1 MKTFSKTFSKT
12 FLIAIAT
19 LAICSCG
26 SNDNDPTNPCETLNS
41 PVVQAMAT
49 FISNTTDYI
58 DEPEWMDLETHE
70 YTIQINTNGEIC
82 SIGYQNPST
91 YNGSYTMEITAPG
104 GTYSGVHAFSQT
116 ATQYIAIPPITV
128 ISGDIIVVKRTIQP
142 GYTLLNETVGR
153 TIRRTNSAPIPFPL
167 TVTNITFISSSFYG
181 AGGPV
186 PNIAI
191 PYIALGF
198 TAL

>member
-1 MKTFSKTFSKT
+1 MKTFSKT
-12 FLIAIAT
+12 FLIALIG
-19 LAICSCG
+19 LAINSCG
-26 SNDNDPTNPCETLNS
+26 SNDNDPTNTCETLNS
-41 PVVQAMAT
+41 PIVQAMAT

-58 DEPEWMDLETHE
+58 DEAEWMDLETHE

-91 YNGSYTMEITAPG
+91 YTGSYTMEITAPG
-104 GTYSGVHAFSQT
+104 GTYTGVHTFSQAT
-116 ATQYIAIPPITV
+116 TQYIPIPIIPVT
-128 ISGDIIVVKRTIQP
+128 SGDIIVVKRTIQP
-142 GYTLLNETVGR
+142 GYPALNATVGR
-153 TIRRTNSAPIPFPL
+153 AIRRTNSAPIPFPL
-167 TVTNITFISSSFYG
+167 TVANVTFVSSNFYG

>member
-1 MKTFSKTFSKT
+1 MKTFSKT
-12 FLIAIAT
+12 FLISIII
-19 LAICSCG
+19 LAINSCG
-26 SNDNDPTNPCETLNS
+26 SSDNDPTNACETLNS

-49 FISNTTDYI
+49 LISNTTDYI
-58 DEPEWMDLETHE
+58 DEAEWMDLETHE

-91 YNGSYTMEITAPG
+91 YTGSYTMEIIAPG
-104 GTYSGVHAFSQT
+104 GTYTGVHTFSQST
-116 ATQYIAIPPITV
+116 TDYIAIPPITV
-128 ISGDIIVVKRTIQP
+128 ISGDVIVVKRTIQP

-153 TIRRTNSAPIPFPL
+153 AIRRTNSAPIPFPL
-167 TVTNITFISSSFYG
+167 TVTNVTFISSNFYG

>member
-1 MKTFSKTFSKT
+1 MKTFSKT
-12 FLIAIAT
+12 FLIALTIMAMN
-19 LAICSCG
+19 SCG
-26 SNDNDPTNPCETLNS
+26 SSDSDPTNPCETLNS

-91 YNGSYTMEITAPG
+91 YTGNYTMEITAPG
-104 GTYSGVHAFSQT
+104 GTYSGVHTFSQST
-116 ATQYIAIPPITV
+116 TQYIAIPPITV
-128 ISGDIIVVKRTIQP
+128 TSGDVIVVKRTIQP
-142 GYTLLNETVGR
+142 GYTMFNETVGR

-167 TVTNITFISSSFYG
+167 TVANVTFISSSFYG

>member
-1 MKTFSKTFSKT
+1 MKTFSKP
-12 FLIAIAT
+12 FLIAIIG
-19 LAICSCG
+19 LAMNSCG
-26 SNDNDPTNPCETLNS
+26 SSDNDPTNPCETLNS

-58 DEPEWMDLETHE
+58 DEAEWMDLETHE

-91 YNGSYTMEITAPG
+91 YTGSYTMEITAPG
-104 GTYSGVHAFSQT
+104 GTYSGVHTFSQT
-116 ATQYIAIPPITV
+116 ATQYIGIPPISV
-128 ISGDIIVVKRTIQP
+128 VSGDVIVVKRTILP

-153 TIRRTNSAPIPFPL
+153 AIRRVNSAPIPFPL
-167 TVTNITFISSSFYG
+167 TVANVTFVSSNFYG

-198 TAL
+198 TAM

>member
-1 MKTFSKTFSKT
+1 MKTFLKT
-12 FLIAIAT
+12 FLIAIMV
-19 LAICSCG
+19 LAINSCG
-26 SNDNDPTNPCETLNS
+26 SNDNDPANDCETLNS

-58 DEPEWMDLETHE
+58 DELEWMDLETHE
-70 YTIQINTNGEIC
+70 YTIQINANGEIC

-91 YNGSYTMEITAPG
+91 YTGSYTMEITAPG
-104 GTYSGVHAFSQT
+104 GTHVGVHTFSQT
-116 ATQYIAIPPITV
+116 STDYIAIPPITV
-128 ISGDIIVVKRTIQP
+128 VSGDVIVVKRTIQP

-153 TIRRTNSAPIPFPL
+153 TIRRVNSAPIPFPL
-167 TVTNITFISSSFYG
+167 TVTNVTFISSNFYG

-198 TAL
+198 KAL

>member
-1 MKTFSKTFSKT
+1 MKTLSKR
-12 FLIAIAT
+12 FLIAILV
-19 LAICSCG
+19 LASIRCG
-26 SNDNDPTNPCETLNS
+26 SSDNDPTNPCETLNS
-41 PVVQAMAT
+41 PVVQTMAT

-91 YNGSYTMEITAPG
+91 YTGGYTMEITAPG
-104 GTYSGVHAFSQT
+104 GTYSGVHTFSQT
-116 ATQYIAIPPITV
+116 AAQYISIPPITV
-128 ISGDIIVVKRTIQP
+128 VSGDIIVVKRTILP

-167 TVTNITFISSSFYG
+167 TATNVTFISSNFYG